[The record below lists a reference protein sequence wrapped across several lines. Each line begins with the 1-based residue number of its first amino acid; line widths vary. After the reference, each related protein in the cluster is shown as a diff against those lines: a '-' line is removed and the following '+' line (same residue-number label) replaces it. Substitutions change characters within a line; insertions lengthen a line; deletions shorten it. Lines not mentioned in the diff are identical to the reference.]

1 MRRRVA
7 DLVQC
12 LTVLVVY
19 PQYATTEDTKCA
31 KEKKNI
37 LKSGR
42 VLARLSVLRVYV
54 RLVVV
59 NRNILLAADVLH
71 ARGMITC
78 NDVVG
83 SGLFRIARSRI
94 RGEHG

>member
-12 LTVLVVY
+12 LTVSVVY

-37 LKSGR
+37 LKYGR

-59 NRNILLAADVLH
+59 NRKHFAGGGCAACPRDDNLQ
-71 ARGMITC
+71 
-78 NDVVG
+78 
-83 SGLFRIARSRI
+83 
-94 RGEHG
+94 

>member
-37 LKSGR
+37 
-42 VLARLSVLRVYV
+42 
-54 RLVVV
+54 
-59 NRNILLAADVLH
+59 
-71 ARGMITC
+71 
-78 NDVVG
+78 
-83 SGLFRIARSRI
+83 
-94 RGEHG
+94 